1 MPPVPDASN
10 GLALKKPGLARTL
23 LRLQTGRRSRN
34 VPTIAILGSTGSIGR
49 MTLEVC
55 ASLGPEYRV
64 VALAAGRQA
73 DLLARQAAET
83 GAAAVAVCDEESA
96 GGLRRALAGGSGPE
110 VLVGSDGLM
119 ALASRDDVDIVVSA
133 IAGGAGLPAALAAV
147 RAGKRLALANKEA
160 LVMAGDLVMA
170 EAKRGGADV
179 IPVDSEHS
187 AIFQAMSCGR
197 AEEVSRIVLTA
208 SGGPFYRLPA
218 KAREH
223 VTAAEAL
230 DHPTWSMG
238 RKITID
244 SATLMNK
251 SLEVIEAHHL
261 FGVAAE
267 KICVL
272 IHPESTVHSLVE
284 FVDGSCLAQL
294 GPPDMR
300 LPIQYALTWPERRPA
315 PWPRLDLAAVGGL
328 HFEAPDTERFPALR
342 LGFEVIRQGGTSGA
356 ALSGADEVAVEAFLD
371 GRLRFVD
378 IVPLVQRVLAAHRNV
393 VAPSLDDI
401 LAADAWAREEA
412 SRCLTSYTLS
422 R

>member
-1 MPPVPDASN
+1 MPN
-10 GLALKKPGLARTL
+10 
-23 LRLQTGRRSRN
+23 
-34 VPTIAILGSTGSIGR
+34 IAILGSTGSIGQ

-55 ASLGPEYRV
+55 ASLGPDYRV
-64 VALAAGRQA
+64 VALAAGRQV

-83 GAAAVAVCDEESA
+83 GARTVAVCDDEAAE
-96 GGLRRALAGGSGPE
+96 GLGHALPE
-110 VLVGSDGLM
+110 GAAPKILVGRDGLV

-133 IAGGAGLPAALAAV
+133 VVGGAGLPAALAAV
-147 RAGKRLALANKEA
+147 GAGKRLALANKEA
-160 LVMAGDLVMA
+160 LVMAGELVMA
-170 EAKRGGADV
+170 EARRSGAHV
-179 IPVDSEHS
+179 LPVDSEHS
-187 AIFQAMSCGR
+187 AIFQAMASGR
-197 AEEVSRIVLTA
+197 AEEVSRVVLTA
-208 SGGPFYRLPA
+208 SGGPFYRLPDE
-218 KAREH
+218 AREH

-261 FGVAAE
+261 FGLEAD
-267 KICVL
+267 KISVL

-284 FVDGSCLAQL
+284 FVDGSVVAQL

-300 LPIQYALTWPERRPA
+300 MPIQYALTWPERRPA
-315 PWPRLDLAAVGGL
+315 PWPRLDLAALGGL
-328 HFEAPDTERFPALR
+328 HFEVPDTERFPALR
-342 LGFEVIRQGGTSGA
+342 LGFEIIRQAGTLGA

-371 GRLRFVD
+371 GRIRFVD
-378 IVPLVQRVLAAHRNV
+378 IVPLVERVLGSHANV
-393 VAPSLDDI
+393 ADPSLDDI

-412 SRCLTSYTLS
+412 TQCLTSYTSS

>member
-1 MPPVPDASN
+1 MPN
-10 GLALKKPGLARTL
+10 
-23 LRLQTGRRSRN
+23 
-34 VPTIAILGSTGSIGR
+34 IAILGSTGSIGQ

-55 ASLGPEYRV
+55 ASLGPDWRV
-64 VALAAGRQA
+64 VALAAGRQV

-83 GAAAVAVCDEESA
+83 GASAVAVCDDEAA
-96 GGLRRALAGGSGPE
+96 GGLHRALAGGSGPE
-110 VLVGSDGLM
+110 VLVGPDSLA

-133 IAGGAGLPAALAAV
+133 VVGGAGLPAALAAV
-147 RAGKRLALANKEA
+147 GAGKRLALANKEA
-160 LVMAGDLVMA
+160 LVMAGELVMA
-170 EAKRGGADV
+170 EARRRGAQV
-179 IPVDSEHS
+179 LPVDSEHS
-187 AIFQAMSCGR
+187 AIFQAMASGR
-197 AEEVSRIVLTA
+197 PEEVSRVVLTA
-208 SGGPFYRLPA
+208 SGGPFYRLPDE
-218 KAREH
+218 AREH

-261 FGVAAE
+261 FGLAAE
-267 KICVL
+267 KISVL

-300 LPIQYALTWPERRPA
+300 MPIQYALTWPGRRPA
-315 PWPRLDLAAVGGL
+315 PWPRLDLAALGGL
-328 HFEAPDTERFPALR
+328 HFEAPDTERFPALA

-371 GRLRFVD
+371 GRIRFVD
-378 IVPLVQRVLAAHRNV
+378 IVRLVERVLEAHENAAD
-393 VAPSLDDI
+393 PSLDDI

>member
-1 MPPVPDASN
+1 MPN
-10 GLALKKPGLARTL
+10 
-23 LRLQTGRRSRN
+23 
-34 VPTIAILGSTGSIGR
+34 IAILGSTGSIGR

-55 ASLGPEYRV
+55 ASLGPDYRV

-83 GAAAVAVCDEESA
+83 GASAVAVCDEESA
-96 GGLRRALAGGSGPE
+96 ADLRRALAGGSAPE
-110 VLVGSDGLM
+110 VLVGSDGLV

-133 IAGGAGLPAALAAV
+133 VVGGAGLPAALATV

-170 EAKRGGADV
+170 EAKRGGAEV

-187 AIFQAMSCGR
+187 AIFQAMGCGR
-197 AEEVSRIVLTA
+197 AEEVSRVVLTA

-218 KAREH
+218 EAREH

-284 FVDGSCLAQL
+284 FVDGSCLALL

-300 LPIQYALTWPERRPA
+300 MPIQYALTWPERRPA

-328 HFEAPDTERFPALR
+328 HFEVPDTERFPALR

-393 VAPSLDDI
+393 LAPSLDDI

>member
-1 MPPVPDASN
+1 VPN
-10 GLALKKPGLARTL
+10 
-23 LRLQTGRRSRN
+23 
-34 VPTIAILGSTGSIGR
+34 IAILGSTGSIGR

-55 ASLGPEYRV
+55 ASLGPDYRV
-64 VALAAGRQA
+64 VALAAGRQV

-83 GAAAVAVCDEESA
+83 GARTVAVCDDEAAEA
-96 GGLRRALAGGSGPE
+96 LRQALPE
-110 VLVGSDGLM
+110 GAAPEILVGRDGLV

-133 IAGGAGLPAALAAV
+133 VVGGAGLPAALAAV
-147 RAGKRLALANKEA
+147 KAGKRLALANKEA
-160 LVMAGDLVMA
+160 LVMAGELVMA
-170 EAKRGGADV
+170 EARRSGAQV
-179 IPVDSEHS
+179 LPVDSEHS
-187 AIFQAMSCGR
+187 AIFQAMASGR
-197 AEEVSRIVLTA
+197 AEEVSRVTLTA
-208 SGGPFYRLPA
+208 SGGPFYRLPDE
-218 KAREH
+218 AREH

-261 FGVAAE
+261 FGLEAE
-267 KICVL
+267 KISVL

-284 FVDGSCLAQL
+284 FVDGSAIAQL

-300 LPIQYALTWPERRPA
+300 MPIQYALTWPERRPA
-315 PWPRLDLAAVGGL
+315 PWPRLDLAALGGL
-328 HFEAPDTERFPALR
+328 HFEVPDTERFPALR
-342 LGFEVIRQGGTSGA
+342 LGFEVIRQAGTLGA

-371 GRLRFVD
+371 GRIRFVD
-378 IVPLVQRVLAAHRNV
+378 IVPLVERVLGSHNNV
-393 VAPSLDDI
+393 ADPGLDDI

-412 SRCLTSYTLS
+412 TQCLTSYTPS

>member
-10 GLALKKPGLARTL
+10 GLGLKKPGLSRTL
-23 LRLQTGRRSRN
+23 LRLQTGHRSRN
-34 VPTIAILGSTGSIGR
+34 VPTIAILGSTGSIGQ

-55 ASLGPEYRV
+55 ASLGPDYRV

-83 GAAAVAVCDEESA
+83 GASAVAVCDEESA
-96 GGLRRALAGGSGPE
+96 ADLRRALAGGSAPE
-110 VLVGSDGLM
+110 VLVGSDGLV

-133 IAGGAGLPAALAAV
+133 VAGGAGLPAALAAV

-170 EAKRGGADV
+170 EAKRGGAEV

-197 AEEVSRIVLTA
+197 AEEVSRVVLTA
-208 SGGPFYRLPA
+208 SGGPFYRLPDE
-218 KAREH
+218 AREH

-251 SLEVIEAHHL
+251 SLEIIEAHHL

-284 FVDGSCLAQL
+284 FVDGSVIAQL

-300 LPIQYALTWPERRPA
+300 MPIQYALTWPERCPA